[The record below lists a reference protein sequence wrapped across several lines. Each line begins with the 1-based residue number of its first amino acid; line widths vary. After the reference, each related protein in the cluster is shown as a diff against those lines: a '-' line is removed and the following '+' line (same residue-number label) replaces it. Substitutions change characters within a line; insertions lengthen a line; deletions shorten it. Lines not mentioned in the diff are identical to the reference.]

1 MTAILQMADP
11 REAAE
16 RICETLVNA
25 GHRALFAG
33 GCVRDELLGR
43 TPKDYDVATSAH
55 PDEVEKLFERVV
67 GVGTAFGVQVV
78 LMPEG
83 AFEVATFRSEGPY
96 LDGRRPSKVE
106 FRDEEEDALRRDFT
120 INALFMDPA
129 TDEVLDY
136 VGGRD
141 DLALRVVRAVG
152 DPHERF
158 QEDHLRLLRAVRI
171 AAQLDFVLDE
181 KTLEAVKTHAGL
193 IRKTSSERVR
203 DEILRILTQN
213 HAHRGFEMLD
223 ETGLLR
229 HVLPEIADMKGVEQP
244 PEYHPEGDVFTHT
257 LKLLGHLRGPSPT
270 LAMAALLHDVG
281 KPRTQTFE
289 DRIRFNRHEKV
300 GADIA
305 KEICERLRMSTRDT
319 ARIEWI
325 VGQHMRVSTV
335 KEMRESKLK
344 RLVREEGFSELLE
357 LFRID
362 CLSSHDRLDTYEWLR
377 DYAENLSPEE
387 AKPPPL
393 LRGHDLIEMGYKP
406 GPEFSKIL
414 TAVEDKQLEG
424 ELTSPEQAREYVR
437 ATWPLDT

>member
-1 MTAILQMADP
+1 MDDP
-11 REAAE
+11 RKAAE
-16 RICETLVNA
+16 RICETLRNA

-43 TPKDYDVATSAH
+43 APKDYDVATSAH
-55 PDEVEKLFERVV
+55 PDEVERLFERVV
-67 GVGTAFGVQVV
+67 SVGAAFGVQVV
-78 LMPEG
+78 LMPEDQC
-83 AFEVATFRSEGPY
+83 EVATFRSEGPY
-96 LDGRRPSKVE
+96 LDGRHPASVE
-106 FRDEEEDALRRDFT
+106 FHDEKQDALRRDFT
-120 INALFMDPA
+120 INALFLDPE
-129 TDEVLDY
+129 TGEVLDY
-136 VGGRD
+136 VGGRE
-141 DLALRVVRAVG
+141 DLARRVVRAVG
-152 DPHERF
+152 DPHKRF

-171 AAQLDFVLDE
+171 AAQLDFALDE
-181 KTLEAVKTHAGL
+181 ATLEAVKTHAGL
-193 IRKTSSERVR
+193 IAKTSSERIR

-244 PEYHPEGDVFTHT
+244 PEYHPEGDVFVHT
-257 LKLLGHLRGPSPT
+257 LKILERLRDPSPA

-281 KPRTQTFE
+281 KPRTQTFA
-289 DRIRFNRHEKV
+289 DRIRFDRHEKV

-305 KEICERLRMSTRDT
+305 KDICERLRMSTHDI

-344 RLVREEGFSELLE
+344 RLIREEGFAELLE

-362 CLSSHDRLDTYEWLR
+362 CLSSHNRLDTYEWLR

-387 AKPPPL
+387 VKPPVL
-393 LRGHDLIEMGYKP
+393 LSGHDLIEMGYRP
-406 GPEFSKIL
+406 GPDFAKIL

-424 ELTSPEQAREYVR
+424 ELSSPEQARDYVR
-437 ATWPLDT
+437 TTWPLET